1 MRQVG
6 DMKLYDFEEILEDT
20 FGTVG
25 TPERDEFENKV
36 DEAVHA
42 YRIGEAIRQA
52 RLQQNLTQEQLGER
66 IGVKKAQISKLER
79 GKGITIAT
87 MSRVFKALGITT
99 ATLDMGSFGRV
110 ALW

>member
-1 MRQVG
+1 M
-6 DMKLYDFEEILEDT
+6 YDFEEILEDT
-20 FGTVG
+20 FGAVG
-25 TPERDEFENKV
+25 TPERGEFENKV

-66 IGVKKAQISKLER
+66 IGVKKSQISK
-79 GKGITIAT
+79 AT

-99 ATLDMGSFGRV
+99 ATLDMGSLGRV

>member
-1 MRQVG
+1 MIS
-6 DMKLYDFEEILEDT
+6 KFTKCEPTHINPNNHKT
-20 FGTVG
+20 
-25 TPERDEFENKV
+25 
-36 DEAVHA
+36 H
-42 YRIGEAIRQA
+42 
-52 RLQQNLTQEQLGER
+52 LTQEQLGER

>member
-1 MRQVG
+1 LVLPHFLFPLLRGLQSG
-6 DMKLYDFEEILEDT
+6 GWY
-20 FGTVG
+20 
-25 TPERDEFENKV
+25 NANH
-36 DEAVHA
+36 EAVHA

-66 IGVKKAQISKLER
+66 IGVKKSQISKLER
-79 GKGITIAT
+79 GKSITIAT

-99 ATLDMGSFGRV
+99 ATLDMGSFGKV